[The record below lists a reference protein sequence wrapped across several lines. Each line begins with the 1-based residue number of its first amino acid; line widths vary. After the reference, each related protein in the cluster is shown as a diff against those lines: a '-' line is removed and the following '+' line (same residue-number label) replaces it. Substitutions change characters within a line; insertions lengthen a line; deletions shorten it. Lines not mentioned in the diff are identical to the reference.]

1 MIYIIVSLSQLLGM
15 FDTTVTTN
23 NTNTTSL
30 K

>member
-1 MIYIIVSLSQLLGM
+1 MIYVIVSISQMLGV

-23 NTNTTSL
+23 NTNTTSP